1 MGKANGGDNM
11 ARPRKVV
18 GISTGK
24 IGKQAKL
31 NREIQEGQL
40 KLDRK
45 NLESGAPEWLS
56 DIAAVEYN
64 RVVYEAGKI
73 NLLDNL
79 DLTVLAIYADNYSR
93 YVEASG
99 NLRNH
104 GSLVPGKFGPVA
116 SPYVA
121 IADKTATQI
130 LKCSAK
136 LGLATTDRLKLIVP
150 TKEEKGVNK
159 FLRYLD
165 G

>member
-1 MGKANGGDNM
+1 M
-11 ARPRKVV
+11 ARSRKVV

-24 IGKQAKL
+24 IGKQKKI
-31 NREIQEGQL
+31 NREIQEEQL

-56 DIAAVEYN
+56 DVAAFEYN

-79 DLTVLAIYADNYSR
+79 DLAVLAIYADNYSR
-93 YVEASG
+93 YVEAAA
-99 NLRNH
+99 NLRKE
-104 GSLVPGKFGPVA
+104 GTLVDGKFGPTV

-130 LKCSAK
+130 LKCSTK

-150 TKEEKGVNK
+150 TKEEKSVNK
-159 FLRYLD
+159 YLKFLKA
-165 G
+165 

>member
-1 MGKANGGDNM
+1 M

-24 IGKQAKL
+24 IGKQAKM
-31 NREIQEGQL
+31 NREVQENQL
-40 KLDRK
+40 KLSRK

-79 DLTVLAIYADNYSR
+79 DLAVLAIYADNYST
-93 YVEASG
+93 YIESAEAIQESG
-99 NLRNH
+99 T
-104 GSLVPGKFGPVA
+104 VTMGKFGPAA
-116 SPYVA
+116 SPY
-121 IADKTATQI
+121 IMIRDKAATQI

-150 TKEEKGVNK
+150 TKEEKSVNK
-159 FLRYLD
+159 FLKYLD